1 MHRKGILVIDSTDQ
15 HPHTNIFLLA
25 VSWAGW
31 FFGSVTE
38 AQWVMTATL
47 VYTLLQ
53 IYISIRKIIRERK
66 Q

>member
-1 MHRKGILVIDSTDQ
+1 MYRKRVFLMDASQTQ
-15 HPHTNIFLLA
+15 PHSNIFLLA

-53 IYISIRKIIRERK
+53 IYISIRKIIRELK